1 MGETP
6 ARHHGA
12 IGVCTL
18 AVVSMVLI
26 IAWHNVSLRG
36 QLDVALAE
44 ERLLRGREQEA
55 VEERRLSLVRQEG
68 QKLFDGARVAVAAG
82 DWPQARL
89 QLEKALT
96 TIGSEAPLESLKASA
111 QTLLEQVEQEL
122 RAEANRKEAQA
133 RFQQFVKLRN
143 EAQFLGTLYTGM
155 DLALNLQ
162 AARAS
167 VQQALEVYGVLREA
181 NARPAL
187 DADLNDAQRA
197 EVLGDCYQL
206 LLILAETEAQSTSDQ
221 KPSEKETLP
230 ASSPQL
236 PRSRPNLR
244 NAFPS
249 VSPEACALPEDAR
262 QAGRSGAGR
271 AGGRQ
276 GVP

>member
-1 MGETP
+1 M
-6 ARHHGA
+6 AL
-12 IGVCTL
+12 IGVCAL
-18 AVVSMVLI
+18 AVVGMVLF

-44 ERLLRGREQEA
+44 ERLLRAREQEA

-96 TIGSEAPLESLKASA
+96 TIGGEAPLESLKASA

-122 RAEANRKEAQA
+122 RGEANRKAAQA

-155 DLALNLQ
+155 DLAHNLQ

-167 VQQALEVYGVLREA
+167 IQQALAVYGVLRDA

-187 DADLNDAQRA
+187 DADLNDAQKA

-206 LLILAETEAQSTSDQ
+206 LLILAETEAQSTFR
-221 KPSEKETLP
+221 SEAVRKGAIP
-230 ASSPQL
+230 ASSPRL

-244 NAFPS
+244 NAFPR
-249 VSPEACALPEDAR
+249 VSP
-262 QAGRSGAGR
+262 QAGATT
-271 AGGRQ
+271 
-276 GVP
+276 